1 MYRIFLFFLLL
12 AAFGFGQGVP
22 KLSIA
27 STEHDL
33 GEVKKS
39 AGATHTFTFKN
50 EGNADL
56 VIKKVAPS

>member
-1 MYRIFLFFLLL
+1 MYRIFLCFLLL
-12 AAFGFGQGVP
+12 TAFGQGVP

-50 EGNADL
+50 DGHADL
-56 VIKKVAPS
+56 GIKKVAPS

>member
-1 MYRIFLFFLLL
+1 MNRLLLIIFLL
-12 AAFGFGQGVP
+12 AVGFGQGGP
-22 KLSIA
+22 RLTIA

-50 EGNADL
+50 DGNADL